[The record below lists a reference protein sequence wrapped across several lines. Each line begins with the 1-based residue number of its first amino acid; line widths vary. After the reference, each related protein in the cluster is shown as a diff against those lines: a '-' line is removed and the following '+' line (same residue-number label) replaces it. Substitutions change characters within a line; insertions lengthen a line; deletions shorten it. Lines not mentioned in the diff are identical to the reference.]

1 MEEFY
6 IVPTLIFFIFCST
19 HSLFASVS
27 FKKWLFEYFPGFK
40 PYYRLSY
47 NLLAVLILA
56 AWLISL
62 PPDTTIYWVEEF
74 WFIALVLIQIS
85 ALILAIISLAGHGMT
100 FFGVTQLN
108 QYLSADKYPNYLDE
122 PERGQFIKDGMY
134 SYMRHPLYTFSMI
147 VLISSPIMTHN
158 LLFVTVCVALY
169 FWIGSIFEERNLVKR
184 FGNDYKNYQKKVPR
198 FIPWKF
204 LFFKSR

>member
-1 MEEFY
+1 MEELY
-6 IVPTLIFFIFCST
+6 IVPSLIFFIFCGS

-27 FKKWLFEYFPGFK
+27 FKKWLFGYFPGFK

-62 PPDTTIYWVEEF
+62 PPDTTIYRVEGF
-74 WFIALVLIQIS
+74 WFIALVLLQIS

-100 FFGVTQLN
+100 FFGVTQLK

-134 SYMRHPLYTFSMI
+134 AYMRHPLYTFSMI
-147 VLISSPIMTHN
+147 VLMASPIMTYN
-158 LLFVTVCVALY
+158 LLFIIVCVALY

-184 FGNDYKNYQKKVPR
+184 FGSDYKTYQKEIPR

-204 LFFKSR
+204 LFFRKQ